1 MQQVSA
7 LEMEWGKTTDIDQS
21 NEKELSLFYIVLFF
35 VRFHLNTLFYIATQ
49 KKKKIINIS
58 PSPAAKSPFKS
69 IKYQHISA
77 LFCKK

>member
-7 LEMEWGKTTDIDQS
+7 LEMEWGKTADIDQS

-49 KKKKIINIS
+49 KKEENNKYLSLSRRKKS
-58 PSPAAKSPFKS
+58 
-69 IKYQHISA
+69 
-77 LFCKK
+77 L